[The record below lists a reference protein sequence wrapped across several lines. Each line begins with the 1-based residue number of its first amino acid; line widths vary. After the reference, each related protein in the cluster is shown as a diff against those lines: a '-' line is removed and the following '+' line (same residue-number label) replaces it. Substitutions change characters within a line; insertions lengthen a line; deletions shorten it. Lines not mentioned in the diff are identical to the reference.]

1 MRRPYSTKWMLA
13 SGLAVVAAGAF
24 LAWMFVGGGKTGD
37 GAKAVLDVV
46 SNAADLE
53 VKNFRYSQ
61 VGDPDF
67 QWEVTADRAWYMKR
81 NEEVHLEHVA
91 VRLVSKA
98 GRVYHMIG
106 DRGVLDNGTGDMEI
120 TGSVVVDSDRGE
132 RLETETLRYR
142 AAEKKVLTDGSV
154 KMYRENMRLSG
165 KGMTFTLEKN
175 EMVLSSNVKA
185 VISNVSLFY

>member
-1 MRRPYSTKWMLA
+1 
-13 SGLAVVAAGAF
+13 VVGAF
-24 LAWMFVGGGKTGD
+24 LAWMFIGGGKTGD

-67 QWEVTADRAWYMKR
+67 QWEVTADRARYMKT
-81 NEEVHLEHVA
+81 NEEVHLEQVV
-91 VRLVSKA
+91 VRLVSKT
-98 GRVYHMIG
+98 GRVYHMTG

-120 TGSVVVDSDRGE
+120 TGSVVVNSDRGE

-142 AAEKKVLTDGSV
+142 AAEKKVRTDDNV
-154 KMYRENMRLSG
+154 EMYRDDMRISG
-165 KGMTFTLEKN
+165 TGMIITLDGN